1 LDIGSPARL
10 LENYLKNM
18 NFNPYL
24 IDPWIYPENNELP
37 KNSVYFVSSRH
48 DEFKD
53 LSKIEKSII
62 IDPWRFVEKT
72 HPTSKIIKIGIN
84 IIG

>member
-1 LDIGSPARL
+1 
-10 LENYLKNM
+10 M
-18 NFNPYL
+18 NFNLYL

-37 KNSVYFVSSRH
+37 QNRVYFVASRH

-53 LSKIEKSII
+53 LSKIEESII

-72 HPTSKIIKIGIN
+72 HPTSKLIKIGIN
-84 IIG
+84 IKGNDIS